1 MKSALINYIDG
12 AHRINRRCHR
22 YRASIPATQWSEEVR
37 RMEGGK
43 RFRFEFA
50 PYQKEMME
58 IPFDSEVQMTVFQLA
73 SRLGKTEV
81 CMNIIGHSIDE
92 APRKILCLY
101 PTTSQAEKWSKETLE
116 KELFE
121 TTPSL
126 QWLVRG
132 GRRNSSNTI
141 LHKLFPGGLMN
152 IFGGNAPG
160 ELRRAKGNLLFA
172 DEVDALQSSKG
183 KRDEGDQLSILWM
196 RGSEYRDT
204 IRIAASY
211 PSEEGQSRIA
221 HLMESSD
228 FRKWITPCSECGKDF
243 VMLREHVK
251 YKENKP
257 EDAWMECPESG
268 CHLNDD
274 NRKEMMINGRWEATK
289 PFTGVAGFWANGMIS
304 PHPVQ
309 KGFKSHLHWVAQK
322 EIEIEQADNPDR
334 ARHVFV
340 NTFDANPYKP
350 ERIEAPEPD
359 KLLERVEDY
368 KPRVMLPEG
377 VLILTAGVDVQKR
390 YLEASV
396 WGWGE
401 NKESWLLEHLIV
413 NGAPDDPGTWNEMG
427 RVLAGCRYPHP
438 VGKELSLFEPGSRVF
453 VDAGHWDQ
461 HVLPWTFSKQKL
473 GVAACQGSP
482 TINAPIL
489 GKPRLAHNPKAQIFP
504 VGVNQS
510 KDIIYRRLTLDF
522 PNDGVSFPPGYVHL
536 NRDAT
541 PQFIEGLTAEYGKE
555 ERYRGEVFTRYVCPS
570 GKRNEPLDC
579 LVYAYAAKDAIRP
592 RFDKIRENLE
602 KSVEDSSP
610 KPKRKRI
617 KRGGSK
623 FIGGFK

>member
-1 MKSALINYIDG
+1 MKTSFLNFVNA
-12 AHRINRRCHR
+12 AHRINRRSHR
-22 YRASIPATQWSEEVR
+22 YRASIPATEWAEEVR

-43 RFRFEFA
+43 RYRFDFA

-58 IPFDSEVQMTVFQLA
+58 TPFKPEVQMTVFQLA

-92 APRKILCLY
+92 APRKILALY

-141 LHKLFPGGLMN
+141 LHKLFPGGLIN

-172 DEVDALQSSKG
+172 DEVDALQSSDG
-183 KRDEGDQLSILWM
+183 RRDEGDQLSILWM

-221 HLMESSD
+221 QLMETSD
-228 FRKWITPCSECGKDF
+228 QRKWITPCAECGEEF
-243 VMLREHVK
+243 IMMREHVK
-251 YKENKP
+251 YNPDKP
-257 EDAWMECPESG
+257 EDAYIECPQNG
-268 CHLNDD
+268 CHLNDTQ
-274 NRKEMMINGRWEATK
+274 RREMVFNGRWQSHSK
-289 PFTGVAGFWANGMIS
+289 FSGVAGFWANGMIS
-304 PHPVQ
+304 PHPTQ
-309 KGFKSHLHWVAQK
+309 KGFKSHLHWIAKK

-340 NTFDANPYKP
+340 NTFDAVPYKP

-359 KLLERVEDY
+359 RLLQRIENYLPRVE
-368 KPRVMLPEG
+368 LPEG

-390 YLEASV
+390 WLEASV
-396 WGWGE
+396 YGWGE
-401 NKESWLLEHLIV
+401 NKESWLLDHIIV
-413 NGAPDDPGTWNEMG
+413 NGAPDDPGTWSELERM
-427 RVLAGCRYPHP
+427 LANCRYPHP
-438 VGKELSLFEPGSRVF
+438 YGIDLALFESGSRVF

-489 GKPRLAHNPKAQIFP
+489 GKLRLAHNPKAQIYP

-510 KDIIYRRLTLDF
+510 KDILYRRLTLDP
-522 PNDGVSFPPGYVHL
+522 PNDGVSFPPGFVHF
-536 NRDAT
+536 NKTAT

-570 GKRNEPLDC
+570 GKRNEPLDTF
-579 LVYAYAAKDAIRP
+579 VYAYAAMQAVRP
-592 RFDKIRENLE
+592 RFDRIKENLIKKGQE
-602 KSVEDSSP
+602 SVR
-610 KPKRKRI
+610 KTKRPKRKRPG
-617 KRGGSK
+617 RG
-623 FIGGFK
+623 FIGGFD